1 MEEVIVVAFV
11 IVISIVTD
19 VAVYAISRILPKRN
33 PTELKYLRWESGN
46 LSVGVP
52 KYTLPMQY
60 YGFVVLF
67 MAFEPVIVLMLL
79 FAMFPG
85 VEFFKFLVIALVAM
99 LPAFYFTYR
108 IASVASNRRDVYG

>member
-11 IVISIVTD
+11 IVISIVAD
-19 VAVYAISRILPKRN
+19 VAVYGISRILPKRN

-46 LSVGVP
+46 ISAGLP

-67 MAFEPVIVLMLL
+67 MAFEPVVVLFLL
-79 FAMFPG
+79 FALFPG
-85 VEFFKFLVIALVAM
+85 VEYLKFIAISFIAM
-99 LPAFYFTYR
+99 LPAFYFTYK
-108 IASVASNRRDVYG
+108 IASVASNRRDAYG

>member
-1 MEEVIVVAFV
+1 MYEVIVVAFV

-46 LSVGVP
+46 VSAGLP

-67 MAFEPVIVLMLL
+67 MAFEPVVVLLLL
-79 FAMFPG
+79 FALFPG
-85 VEFFKFLVIALVAM
+85 VEYLEFLAISFIAM
-99 LPAFYFTYR
+99 LPAFYFAYR
-108 IASVASNRRDVYG
+108 IASIASNRRDVYG